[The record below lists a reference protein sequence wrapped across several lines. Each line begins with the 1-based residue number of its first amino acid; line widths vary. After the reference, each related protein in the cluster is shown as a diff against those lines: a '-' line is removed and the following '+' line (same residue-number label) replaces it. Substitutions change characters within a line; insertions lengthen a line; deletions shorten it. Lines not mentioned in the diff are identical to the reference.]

1 MVMKIASCISGQ
13 VNTPIILKSLIEPAL
28 FWAELYKQHYSLET
42 TMSYG
47 IFWTLEVRG
56 CAPNSL
62 MIKVQIFCC
71 SKVYIIQAVLRF
83 GCDFLLDYGHI
94 FHAPRSEPLNS
105 IFKTSAKTFHR
116 LILVDMYNQT
126 AGLHEYKACS
136 LFCNFWPS
144 FHKESFAWPLHRYLL
159 FTNDFVSASCH
170 CIVLLIFSNVV
181 VCDWSLDIPVEWFQ
195 FHAVCFL
202 FVTVSQWIDNM

>member
-13 VNTPIILKSLIEPAL
+13 VNTPIILKSLIEPVL

-42 TMSYG
+42 TISYG

-71 SKVYIIQAVLRF
+71 SKVYIIQAVLWF

-94 FHAPRSEPLNS
+94 FHAPRSDTAWNLWIPFLKPALRLFIGSFWLICTIRLLVFMNTKPVLYFVIFDLHFTKNPLP
-105 IFKTSAKTFHR
+105 
-116 LILVDMYNQT
+116 
-126 AGLHEYKACS
+126 G
-136 LFCNFWPS
+136 
-144 FHKESFAWPLHRYLL
+144 L
-159 FTNDFVSASCH
+159 FTVIC
-170 CIVLLIFSNVV
+170 FS
-181 VCDWSLDIPVEWFQ
+181 LMILFRPV
-195 FHAVCFL
+195 AIAL
-202 FVTVSQWIDNM
+202 